1 MERDMKRVD
10 ALAAGLRDQMESG
23 LLAAGG
29 RLPSVREHA
38 ALHKVSPTTMVE
50 AYELL
55 KQEGRIEARARSGY
69 FVLPPQATLS
79 LPERG
84 FSFIPSAS
92 LAPDDLLHDM
102 LAAGNDDRIFP
113 FGAAVPRPSFY
124 PTQKLRRLMTQV
136 LRDDPALIG
145 AYRFMPGS
153 LALRQTLARHYQQL
167 GVKVQPAAIVT
178 TTGAIEAVGLALGA
192 VAAPGATI
200 GVETPT
206 YPGIFHLVRALGY
219 RILELPIDATRGLT
233 PEVLETGI
241 QRARGK
247 LQAVVTTPNFSNP
260 LGTLV
265 TDADKQALVDIA
277 TRAGVALIEDDINGD
292 LGFTGQR
299 PRPLKAFDRHDTV
312 LLCTSFTKT
321 ISASLRCGCV
331 INAQHAST
339 LSALKYARGS
349 GISALTEAVLQRF
362 LDQGYYQRHL
372 VKVRSEFRQLLARYS
387 QEILQLFPSGTCLS
401 QPQGGFILWVELP
414 HAIDGAIL
422 QKQALQ
428 KRISVAPGSIFSEGG
443 GQYRNSIRLNCAIP
457 WSVAAHKALAQLARL
472 IRDQQP

>member
-1 MERDMKRVD
+1 MKRID
-10 ALAAGLRDQMESG
+10 TLAGALREQMDQG
-23 LLAAGG
+23 LLPAGSK
-29 RLPSVREHA
+29 LPSVREQ
-38 ALHKVSPTTMVE
+38 ALLHRVSPTTMVE

-55 KQEGRIEARARSGY
+55 KQEGRIEARMRSGY
-69 FVLPPQATLS
+69 FVLPPQAQLC
-79 LPERG
+79 LPERA

-92 LAPDDLLHDM
+92 VAPADLLHDM

-124 PTQKLRRLMTQV
+124 PTARLRRLMQQV
-136 LRDDPALIG
+136 LRDDPALLG

-167 GVKVQPAAIVT
+167 GVKVQSAAVVT
-178 TTGAIEAVGLALGA
+178 TTGAIEAIGLALGA
-192 VAAPGATI
+192 VAAPGATV

-206 YPGIFHLVRALGY
+206 YPGIFHLVRSLGY

-233 PEVLETGI
+233 PALLEAGI

-247 LQAVVTTPNFSNP
+247 LQAVVTIPNFSNP

-277 TRAGVALIEDDINGD
+277 TRAGIALIEDDINGD
-292 LGFTGQR
+292 LGFTPQR
-299 PRPLKAFDRHDTV
+299 PRPLKAFDKHDTV

-321 ISASLRCGCV
+321 VSASLRSGCV
-331 INAQHAST
+331 INAQHAAA

-349 GISALTEAVLQRF
+349 GISALNETVLQRF
-362 LDQGYYQRHL
+362 LAQGHYQRHL
-372 VKVRSEFRQLLARYS
+372 MKVRSEFRGLLARYT
-387 QEILQLFPSGTCLS
+387 QEILTLFPAGTRVS

-422 QKQALQ
+422 QKRALER
-428 KRISVAPGSIFSEGG
+428 RISVAPGSIFSEGG
-443 GQYRNSIRLNCAIP
+443 GQYRNYIRLNCAIP
-457 WSVAAHKALAQLARL
+457 WTAASQKALAQIARL
-472 IRDQQP
+472 IREQQP